1 MNLIILIILSFK
13 DDLNK
18 IERGEQRIK
27 KCHNNQRK
35 LVDHTNNTLT
45 TTTTSNLHLFNNN
58 NENNKFLIDWT
69 NKTSPITTITT
80 NKCNQFIKEVGF

>member
-1 MNLIILIILSFK
+1 MIISIILNFK

-45 TTTTSNLHLFNNN
+45 TTASTNHHIFNNNN
-58 NENNKFLIDWT
+58 NENNKFLIDWA